1 MTNLERKRK
10 KITLPNCKEVDD
22 SFHATHPTAIGIF
35 LPMAGATEV
44 HHQRENSPGKIKIF
58 HAAQCHAGILGVAS
72 SKMMTVDQMI
82 NLIET
87 IHMSRNQLVIDPHLQ
102 VHDPLVRSTL
112 VNSTFVC
119 FPPFSLSFLS
129 ISHAMLCDR
138 YWEEFGESD
147 GDEDFVMDEEADE
160 LDDEFDM
167 VYESHKAQEVSR
179 PATATRVRPESAT
192 REGDMRRS
200 SAVQEVL
207 AKQDQGKA
215 DPRQTYIPHESP
227 TAAAADEVI
236 SGESSEII
244 DDDVYEEE
252 ESMVVEEDARVPS
265 SAEQSRYSAN
275 RSAEYNNSSNKSN
288 RDEYY
293 DRSKV
298 HAYDDDISDA
308 GYSDEFDEE
317 GDLEE
322 SREGHGRPK
331 TRHEHLMESNNQDQD
346 QDQDQVAPQTRS
358 SASPTAGASTR
369 PGTSAASKRSGRRVE
384 GSKPQERGSAGPAK
398 RDSLQQKPERPNSGQ
413 VRPRKSRPLSAPI
426 SRHVS
431 FEPPRRR
438 TGGME
443 NQAAATVDRRS
454 LQSQQAAAASQAQS
468 AQRKRGAAA
477 LPRRSLPTDDSPYAA
492 LAQQRYGDG
501 QRGSSSTAG
510 LSALFVKRHGTVE
523 SQAREVD
530 AYLRAVYASR
540 ERGQLGPVTGG
551 GFGSGGSGASGPNAN
566 AAPASFE
573 ELRRPV
579 RPSSAVP
586 SLAVRGQ
593 DGAGSMASTTTAAM
607 PSQTLRQE
615 EPRTRH
621 IVRRPQSASRRPS
634 SAVSRSSASIRSG
647 RADELRKAIQSMDR
661 PPSAIS
667 RISKKTSSSL
677 AHSMKELREKKKKEE
692 AAAKQQLEKIRAE
705 YEFTLL
711 KRLEEANEY
720 CLFLGLQRQYRVY
733 RGPEALDDMRV
744 HVYDA
749 NGKKAR
755 ESSGEAFLREH
766 AKLKNRV
773 DTTRKNAKDHAKA
786 APHTKTPAERAGTG
800 KVRTETKGA
809 LRKALMDTI
818 QLTTILKDQIRE
830 LEKRGGGF
838 SPYE

>member
-1 MTNLERKRK
+1 ME
-10 KITLPNCKEVDD
+10 
-22 SFHATHPTAIGIF
+22 
-35 LPMAGATEV
+35 
-44 HHQRENSPGKIKIF
+44 HHLRENTPIKIKIF
-58 HAAQCHAGILGVAS
+58 HAAQCHAGILEVAS
-72 SKMMTVDQMI
+72 SKMMTVDRMI

-87 IHMSRNQLVIDPHLQ
+87 IHMSRNQLVIDPPLP
-102 VHDPLVRSTL
+102 VHDPPVRSTL
-112 VNSTFVC
+112 VNSTFAC

-129 ISHAMLCDR
+129 ISHAISCDR

-179 PATATRVRPESAT
+179 PTTATRVRPESAT

-244 DDDVYEEE
+244 DDDDDDDVYEEE
-252 ESMVVEEDARVPS
+252 ESMIAEEDARVPS

-275 RSAEYNNSSNKSN
+275 RSAEYNNRSNKSN

-298 HAYDDDISDA
+298 HTYDDDISDA
-308 GYSDEFDEE
+308 AYSDEFDEE

-331 TRHEHLMESNNQDQD
+331 TRHEHLVESNHQDGNQD

-358 SASPTAGASTR
+358 SASPTASASAR

-384 GSKPQERGSAGPAK
+384 GSKPPQEKGAAGPAK
-398 RDSLQQKPERPNSGQ
+398 RDSLQQKPERPSSGQ
-413 VRPRKSRPLSAPI
+413 ARPRKSRPLSAPI

-443 NQAAATVDRRS
+443 TQATATVDRRS
-454 LQSQQAAAASQAQS
+454 LQSQQPAAASQAQS
-468 AQRKRGAAA
+468 AQQRKRGAAA
-477 LPRRSLPTDDSPYAA
+477 MPRRSLPTATDDSPYAA

-551 GFGSGGSGASGPNAN
+551 GGSGASGAN
-566 AAPASFE
+566 GNAPAFE

-593 DGAGSMASTTTAAM
+593 DGGSTTTTTTAAM
-607 PSQTLRQE
+607 PSQTLRQD

-786 APHTKTPAERAGTG
+786 APHIKTPAERAGTG